1 MSKDNIVF
9 AIVALIMVVVA
20 FFGASSFFELVG
32 DLYSW
37 LDNYIWAF
45 FAGIIAFFM
54 SLWVVAMMVQISIVL
69 ITILLVLIS
78 SIFSR

>member
-1 MSKDNIVF
+1 MTKENIVF

-20 FFGASSFFELVG
+20 YFGASSFFELVG

-37 LDNYIWAF
+37 LDQYIWAF

>member
-1 MSKDNIVF
+1 MSRENFVY
-9 AIVALIMVVVA
+9 AIVALIMVLA
-20 FFGASSFFELVG
+20 IYLGASSFFELVG

-54 SLWVVAMMVQISIVL
+54 ALWVVGMMVQISIVL
-69 ITILLVLIS
+69 ITILLVLIG

>member
-20 FFGASSFFELVG
+20 YFGASSFFELVG

-37 LDNYIWAF
+37 LDQYIWAF

-54 SLWVVAMMVQISIVL
+54 SLWLVIVMFQISIVV
-69 ITILLVLIS
+69 ITILLVLLG